1 MRKNDA
7 NESIFS
13 DYNINESNKY
23 LIYDVVETIRSFFR
37 AYFADAIKIDASIQ
51 SPSYIFLKGRALA
64 YFFKEAIKLNKGENI
79 LHIYITDTDNVLNI
93 VIGTK
98 NGMEINKEHEN
109 NLYEI
114 ARIGD
119 FGMEIAE
126 GKIIICHK
134 LEKIDSITVRS
145 MDSRCPLY
153 DDFKEVFFGL

>member
-13 DYNINESNKY
+13 DYNINESDKY

-37 AYFADAIKIDASIQ
+37 SYFVDAVKIDASIQ
-51 SPSYIFLKGRALA
+51 SPSYIYLKGRALA
-64 YFFKEAIKLNKGENI
+64 YFFKEAIKLNNGENI

-98 NGMEINKEHEN
+98 EGIQINKEQESS
-109 NLYEI
+109 LYEI

-126 GKIIICHK
+126 GNIIIRHK
-134 LEKIDSITVRS
+134 LENIDSISVRS

-153 DDFKEVFFGL
+153 DEFKEVFFGL